1 MSLVEDAEQRDRCRP
16 FIKRGSSAKARLW
29 YIGAI
34 DAPCCAQKMEPPF
47 YVFRSSFE
55 ESRALRS
62 PLALASTVHN
72 SICSTCTDLKLCWW
86 CLLRTI
92 NKAIQR
98 CLEARATSPL
108 HGIWTLTICCSKR
121 NLSIS
126 FDSTSS
132 QSCRAAAAVPSPP
145 LTTHPDRHSGS
156 RSSWGRSSVDR
167 HTRGEGKPPLM
178 KGCQQQIH

>member
-1 MSLVEDAEQRDRCRP
+1 MRSRE
-16 FIKRGSSAKARLW
+16 
-29 YIGAI
+29 IGA
-34 DAPCCAQKMEPPF
+34 DRSLKEVVAPRQGFGTSAPLMLRAARRKWNLLSMFSGVRSKNQERCALLLLLHQ
-47 YVFRSSFE
+47 
-55 ESRALRS
+55 LC
-62 PLALASTVHN
+62 TT
-72 SICSTCTDLKLCWW
+72 ICSTCTDLKLCWW